1 MHSVIVKVKPP
12 QLQLC
17 NHSILI
23 FLFSLTAACEK
34 NIVMESH
41 LYTCMACLALTHNFM
56 WSRWNS
62 QSNSCS
68 AVLLMRE
75 IIDQRKPVTQI
86 YDLVFGRIFLN
97 HSFLNF
103 RHHFQ
108 LFLSQRWRLIF
119 SNVAKFRP
127 VSMQLHCLI
136 QRYKLSLTTKWKQFH
151 ISITYVDLFSLQ

>member
-1 MHSVIVKVKPP
+1 MDFP
-12 QLQLC
+12 
-17 NHSILI
+17 
-23 FLFSLTAACEK
+23 FLLTAACEK

-75 IIDQRKPVTQI
+75 IIDQRKPVKRI
-86 YDLVFGRIFLN
+86 HDLVFGRTFKVNSILN
-97 HSFLNF
+97 S

-108 LFLSQRWRLIF
+108 LFLSQHWKPIF
-119 SNVAKFRP
+119 SNVAKYRP
-127 VSMQLHCLI
+127 VSMQLHFLI
-136 QRYKLSLTTKWKQFH
+136 QKYNL
-151 ISITYVDLFSLQ
+151 IITYQMKSNSILCTKYILWSLFLVDSSTPIYTT